1 MIKIVDRIILVGTS
15 HISESS
21 VDEIKDVI
29 EKYNPDVVGIE
40 LDTRRFKSLM
50 STTKEEKQVSNY
62 KKIKELGTF
71 GFLFAQLAGFVQ
83 KKVGGQVNV
92 DPGVDMKGAYEAARD
107 KKIPTALID
116 IDIKVTLKKLSNI
129 SFFKKIGLV
138 SSIFFKSFKKE
149 YRNLLDFD
157 LKKVPEDEVVVKMIG
172 ILKKETPDLYNILIE
187 DRNKYMVKRLF
198 DLRAKHDGYIV
209 AVVGAGHVEGMTKLI
224 KKTLQKKGKSNIS
237 FSFKISE

>member
-50 STTKEEKQVSNY
+50 STTKEEKQVYSY

-92 DPGVDMKGAYEAARD
+92 DPGVDMKGADEAARD